1 MDMNMF
7 SGRLSCAL
15 LFVFSLW
22 VAVYAADMLTLVK
35 EQSQIEFVGT
45 KPGGSHRGGFQRFT
59 ADAAADWG
67 DLSKS
72 RVKIDIDATSLW
84 SDNNGLT
91 GHLQNSDFFDV
102 SRYLSITFETTRIEL
117 KSASEAVVTGELT
130 MLGKTVEVA
139 IPCIIEVTDSG
150 LQVKSEFKIDRTR
163 WGMTH
168 SRGRVDDDVEIEARF
183 VFGR

>member
-1 MDMNMF
+1 MNVV
-7 SGRLSCAL
+7 SRRLFFAG
-15 LFVFSLW
+15 LFVFGLW

-35 EQSQIEFVGT
+35 ERSQIEFVGT
-45 KPGGSHRGGFQRFT
+45 KPGGSHRGGFKLFT

-72 RVKIDIDATSLW
+72 SFKIDIDATSLW

-91 GHLQNSDFFDV
+91 GHLKNSDFFDV
-102 SRYLSITFETTRIEL
+102 SRYPNITFETTRIEL
-117 KSASEAVVTGELT
+117 ASAKEAVVTGKLT
-130 MLGKTVEVA
+130 MLGKAVEIA
-139 IPCIIEVTDSG
+139 IPCNIEVTDGS
-150 LQVKSEFKIDRTR
+150 LQVKSEFKIDRTQ

-168 SRGRVDDDVEIEARF
+168 SKGRVDDEVEIAARF